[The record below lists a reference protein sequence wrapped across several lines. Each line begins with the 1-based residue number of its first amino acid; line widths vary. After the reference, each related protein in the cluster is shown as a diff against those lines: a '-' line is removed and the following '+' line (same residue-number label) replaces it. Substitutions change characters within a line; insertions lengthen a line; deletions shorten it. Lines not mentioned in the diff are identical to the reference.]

1 MMAMEYIKAFIV
13 GGLICVVGQL
23 LLQRTKLTPARI
35 VVIFVAAGAILTGL
49 GVYEPLVKWAG
60 SGATVPLTGFGY
72 TLAKGVMDEVK
83 TAGFLG
89 IFTGGYKAAAGGI
102 GAAILFGYL
111 ASVLFEPK
119 SKK

>member
-1 MMAMEYIKAFIV
+1 MDYIKAFIV
-13 GGLICVVGQL
+13 GGLICVVGQI

-35 VVIFVAAGAILTGL
+35 VVMFVMAGVVLTAI

-60 SGATVPLTGFGY
+60 CGATVPLTGFGY
-72 TLAKGVMDEVK
+72 TLAKGVADEVK
-83 TAGFLG
+83 TAGLLG
-89 IFTGGYKAAAGGI
+89 VFTGAFKAAAGGL

>member
-1 MMAMEYIKAFIV
+1 MDYLKAFIV
-13 GGLICVVGQL
+13 GGLLCVIGQI

-49 GVYEPLVKWAG
+49 GLYGPLVEWAG
-60 SGATVPLTGFGY
+60 CGATVPLTGFGY

-83 TAGFLG
+83 EVGALG
-89 IFTGGYKAAAGGI
+89 IFTGGYKAAAGGV
-102 GAAILFGYL
+102 GASILLGYL

-119 SKK
+119 SKN

>member
-1 MMAMEYIKAFIV
+1 MAMDYIKAFIV
-13 GGLICVVGQL
+13 GGLLCVIGQI

-35 VVIFVAAGAILTGL
+35 VVIFVTAGAILTGI

-83 TAGFLG
+83 LAGLIG
-89 IFTGGYKAAAGGI
+89 VFTGGFKAAAGGL
-102 GAAILFGYL
+102 GAAVLFGYL
-111 ASVLFEPK
+111 GSVLFEPK

>member
-1 MMAMEYIKAFIV
+1 MEFVRAFIV
-13 GGLICVVGQL
+13 GGLICVVGQI

-49 GVYEPLVKWAG
+49 GLYQPLVDFAG
-60 SGATVPLTGFGY
+60 AGATVPLTGFGY
-72 TLAKGVMDEVK
+72 TLAKGAMEEVQS
-83 TAGFLG
+83 AGILG
-89 IFTGGYKAAAGGI
+89 VFTGPFKAAAGGV

-111 ASVLFEPK
+111 ASVLFNPQ